1 MFYSEVAVRDGFA
14 TRACSGWQRE
24 RVTGYG
30 YQEYDSCP
38 KKQESVVRIS
48 CEHPTELTCL
58 QELLKRLQDRH
69 DEYAQVVEKVKK
81 LFSMY
86 QM

>member
-1 MFYSEVAVRDGFA
+1 MVVKSITVV
-14 TRACSGWQRE
+14 QRS
-24 RVTGYG
+24 
-30 YQEYDSCP
+30 Q
-38 KKQESVVRIS
+38 KQESVVRIS

-69 DEYAQVVEKVKK
+69 DEYGQVVTKVKK